1 MKLTKDQITERREE
15 LCKVLIQRARL
26 TAKEKVARGV

>member
-26 TAKEKVARGV
+26 AAKEKVARGV

>member
-15 LCKVLIQRARL
+15 LCTVLIQHARL
-26 TAKEKVARGV
+26 TAKEKLARGL